1 MSVLEIVV
9 PLAALIVAAAVAAYA
24 WAVRAGQFDDL
35 DDPGRAGLV
44 RRPCGG
50 GAGRLRKGLRT
61 QGLSGA
67 WRRMARACPE
77 ASRVLL

>member
-35 DDPGRAGLV
+35 TTPAVRALFDDPAE
-44 RRPCGG
+44 
-50 GAGRLRKGLRT
+50 A
-61 QGLSGA
+61 
-67 WRRMARACPE
+67 ARDDSARDSEPK
-77 ASRVLL
+77 A